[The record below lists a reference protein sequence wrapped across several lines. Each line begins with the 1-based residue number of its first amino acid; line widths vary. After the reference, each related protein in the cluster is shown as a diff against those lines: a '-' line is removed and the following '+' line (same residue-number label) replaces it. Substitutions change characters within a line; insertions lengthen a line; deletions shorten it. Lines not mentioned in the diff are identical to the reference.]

1 MGVPLEGYVLATDL
15 RPEELERL
23 IQRTQFVHLHR
34 AYPMLSGGAW

>member
-1 MGVPLEGYVLATDL
+1 MGISLDGRMT
-15 RPEELERL
+15 PEELERL